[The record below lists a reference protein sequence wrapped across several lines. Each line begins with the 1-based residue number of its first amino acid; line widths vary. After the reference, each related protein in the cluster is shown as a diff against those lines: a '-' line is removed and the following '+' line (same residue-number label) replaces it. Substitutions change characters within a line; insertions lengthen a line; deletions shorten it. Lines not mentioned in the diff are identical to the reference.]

1 MAGPNSESQ
10 KPIDKNTGII
20 LTIIFALARMV
31 GLSKAPNRDLESK
44 TSEVMDS
51 AIAKGVSVAETLDAM
66 DAGMTSGTN
75 DKHKG

>member
-51 AIAKGVSVAETLDAM
+51 AVAKGIPVNETMAAM
-66 DAGMTSGTN
+66 DAGITSGTI
-75 DKHKG
+75 DKLKG